1 MALSRPTSMGSA
13 PPTGTQTGTNRVPS
27 AVLWLDRHSTAY
39 NRGSCGLGLPLS
51 RLTELTAT
59 HHDPSGNH
67 SYLRGP
73 TSQLHPG
80 PGTAPN
86 GRARAEGRSIFN
98 FQKRRWWYYHFRRL
112 NEIWPRKNLAHDR
125 LRVLTQ

>member
-1 MALSRPTSMGSA
+1 MALSRPTRMGSV
-13 PPTGTQTGTNRVPS
+13 PPTGTQTGTDRVPS
-27 AVLWLDRHSTAY
+27 AVLCLDRHSTAY

-73 TSQLHPG
+73 TSQLHLG
-80 PGTAPN
+80 PGTASN
-86 GRARAEGRSIFN
+86 GRARPEGRSE
-98 FQKRRWWYYHFRRL
+98 WL
-112 NEIWPRKNLAHDR
+112 PCGLCSADR
-125 LRVLTQ
+125 SADGKLLSAITQALPPSTGI